1 MKTLI
6 SIVVI
11 LTISFSNS
19 FGKKLESDRI
29 VKEVFTETEI
39 VELKKILIF
48 FDTEICNLFNKAN
61 LYDCYEDYFAKHQ
74 ENDSLGIL
82 DPMIPYE
89 NQLELFSSLD
99 SSFIS
104 KIWELTVSYKVRE
117 DKYYEIYNL
126 NSNRKY
132 GEFLK
137 LLASKNR
144 KFVNYAK
151 SLENAG
157 AISPSMIGGL
167 IMFYEKYNIKDE
179 KVRLVFA
186 IHYLTLNDEIHS
198 SRLTTGFK

>member
-1 MKTLI
+1 MKVLI
-6 SIVVI
+6 NIVVI
-11 LTISFSNS
+11 LTISFPNS

-39 VELKKILIF
+39 VELKKILTF

-61 LYDCYEDYFAKHQ
+61 LYDCYEDYFTKHQ

-117 DKYYEIYNL
+117 NKYYEIYNL

-132 GEFLK
+132 GN
-137 LLASKNR
+137 SGSNSTR
-144 KFVNYAK
+144 GFV
-151 SLENAG
+151 
-157 AISPSMIGGL
+157 
-167 IMFYEKYNIKDE
+167 
-179 KVRLVFA
+179 V
-186 IHYLTLNDEIHS
+186 
-198 SRLTTGFK
+198 